1 MRHIVFNSKGDVHFG
16 VRVAGFNSYAAPGRQ
31 VQGYTIPGRAGEFF
45 PAGDVGVIPNMI
57 REYELALYRDSSYE
71 STLQQIRNWLLTPND
86 YCKLMDSYE
95 TGLFYMARFTGDVVP
110 ERRGAGNN
118 FVIPI
123 KFSCMPQRFLDSGET
138 WVEFETGEGVL
149 YLNNQT
155 PNNAYPLAYV
165 ANERNE
171 ELTLSLWDEDA
182 QMARASMTID
192 AYSQCYFDFETTNA
206 YVIDLSTGRM
216 IPQND
221 LITAISGDWEIHP
234 GVNLLKR
241 SSNEL
246 GVTLKPRW
254 WVR

>member
-57 REYELALYRDSSYE
+57 REYELALYRDSAYE
-71 STLQQIRNWLLTPND
+71 TKLQQIRNWLLTPND

-95 TGLFYMARFTGDVVP
+95 TGLFYLARFTGDVVP

-138 WVEFETGEGVL
+138 WVEFETGEVVL
-149 YLNNQT
+149 YLNNTT
-155 PNNAYPLAYV
+155 PNNAYPLAYMV
-165 ANERNE
+165 NGGESA
-171 ELTLSLWDEDA
+171 LTLSLWDEGE
-182 QMARASMTID
+182 QMPRASLD
-192 AYSQCYFDFETTNA
+192 LAAGAAVYFDFETTNA
-206 YVIDLSTGRM
+206 YTINLATQENV
-216 IPQND
+216 PEND
-221 LITAISGDWEIHP
+221 LITAISGDWQIHP
-234 GVNLLKR
+234 GTNIIKR
-241 SSNEL
+241 SDTAL